1 MLKKSVNINYSFDQT
16 RERLNVAKIQTIEDL
31 NSVDFNKYTD
41 TNFLSWVR
49 YIVLPIKTKS
59 LNKICKLSTEEG
71 SKVRLSW
78 LMGELY
84 YKKRALPQIKVLR
97 QTTFC

>member
-1 MLKKSVNINYSFDQT
+1 MLKKSVNIDYSFDQT
-16 RERLNVAKIQTIEDL
+16 RECLNIAKIQTIEDL
-31 NSVDFNKYTD
+31 NSVDFSKYTD

-49 YIVLPIKTKS
+49 YTMLPIKTES

-71 SKVRLSW
+71 SKIRLSW
-78 LMGELY
+78 LMGELF
-84 YKKRALPQIKVLR
+84 YKKRALPQIKILK